1 MERPSV
7 DEIKSVESSTVELES
22 WQPDGVT
29 ILEGE
34 PAGRGFT
41 LFEDFEH
48 GARGTGVF
56 ECDPSKTTYTLEY
69 NEIIF
74 VLEGEVT
81 IELENG
87 SKVDLKAGMQAFL
100 PAGHTSTWTFHT
112 RFREVWVLAD

>member
-1 MERPSV
+1 M
-7 DEIKSVESSTVELES
+7 DEIKVVESATVELES
-22 WQPDGVT
+22 WQPEGVT
-29 ILEGE
+29 ILDGD
-34 PAGRGFT
+34 PAGRGYT
-41 LFEDFEH
+41 LFEDYDK

-56 ECDPSKTTYTLEY
+56 ECEPSKTTYTLEF
-69 NEIIF
+69 NEIIY

-112 RFREVWVLAD
+112 KFREVWVLAD

>member
-1 MERPSV
+1 M
-7 DEIKSVESSTVELES
+7 DEIKAVESASVELEQ

-29 ILEGE
+29 ILQGD

-41 LFEDFEH
+41 LFEDFTN

-56 ECDPSKTTYTLEY
+56 ECEPSKTSYVLEF
-69 NEIIF
+69 NEIIY

-87 SKVDLKAGMQAFL
+87 SRVDLRPGMQAFL
-100 PAGHTSTWTFHT
+100 PAGHMSTWTFHT
-112 RFREVWVLAD
+112 KFREVWVLAD